1 MTVRLDTASVPAP
14 RRLGLWQDIVCDV
27 FVQLDCK
34 SDQEDFQGAVTQS
47 TLGSLSL
54 TRVEAS
60 RQRVFRTRSR
70 ISRAKE
76 NYLLFAFGAQG
87 VGGVVQ
93 DGRETLIRPGEFAFY
108 DTTRPYE
115 LSFDGSFTQQILQ
128 VPRDLALKRFGSV
141 DQLAATTFGRNGPL
155 QRLAADF
162 VLSISQI
169 IETLDD
175 AAADRLSVQALEMVA
190 LALDHECRGLATIK
204 STHRSV
210 LLTRL
215 KAYIQARLND
225 PELSLD
231 RVGSALGM
239 SPRYINALL
248 EAEQQSFGRYVLA
261 QRLDRC
267 RCDLADPVHGHKQIA
282 EIAYNWGFNDLSH
295 FSRAFRFK
303 FGMAPRE
310 YRASRLCSNPKRGI
324 SKKR

>member
-1 MTVRLDTASVPAP
+1 VPAP

-47 TLGSLSL
+47 KLGALAL

-70 ISRAKE
+70 ISRANE

-87 VGGVVQ
+87 EGGVVQ
-93 DGRETLIRPGEFAFY
+93 DGREALIGPGEFAFY

-115 LSFDGSFTQQILQ
+115 LSFDGNFTQHILQ
-128 VPRDLALKRFGSV
+128 VPRDLAQKRFGSL
-141 DQLAATTFGRNGPL
+141 DHLAAKTFGRHGPL

-162 VLSISQI
+162 ILGISQI
-169 IETLDD
+169 IESLDD

-190 LALDHECRGLATIK
+190 IALDHEGRDRATVK
-204 STHRSV
+204 SPHRSA
-210 LLTRL
+210 LLSRL

-225 PELSLD
+225 PALSLE
-231 RVGSALGM
+231 RTAAALGI

-267 RCDLADPVHGHKQIA
+267 RNDLADPTHRNLQIA
-282 EIAYNWGFNDLSH
+282 EIAYCWGFNDVSH
-295 FSRAFRFK
+295 FSRAFRSR
-303 FGMAPRE
+303 FGMAPRDC
-310 YRASRLCSNPKRGI
+310 RASR
-324 SKKR
+324 